1 MTKGERV
8 KEVRD
13 AVGLTMVAFGEKIGI
28 GSSSVSKIEKGVV
41 GLTDSIAKLI
51 CREFKVSLDWLRTG
65 EGEMFVT
72 LSQAEKLAEWAGET
86 LGLPL
91 DHPRVRAWC
100 MLAEMPDETLAVV
113 MAAIDRCHAA
123 EKSEAEG
130 TQSEEK

>member
-1 MTKGERV
+1 MTQGERV
-8 KEVRD
+8 KAVRKALKLNGTD
-13 AVGLTMVAFGEKIGI
+13 FGAKLGVGNTAI
-28 GSSSVSKIEKGVV
+28 SKIEKGVV
-41 GLTDSIAKLI
+41 SLTDSMEKLI
-51 CREFKVSLDWLRTG
+51 CREFKVCADWLRSG

-130 TQSEEK
+130 TQSESK